1 MRGTYTIVLACERPM
16 RVRFGKLGRVKVK
29 IGHYLYTGSAL
40 GLGAVSLEGRLTRH
54 NRSFKKKRWH
64 IDYLTARRGCK
75 LEGAVYLISNKRF
88 ECKIN
93 RAIRKNMNTQAIL
106 QHLGASDCK
115 CEAHLVRVT
124 ETLSKI
130 KLLNRL
136 KQTYSRFGVARLY
149 SGEDFYIGWPSSHLF
164 EYASRKILINPWFL
178 V

>member
-29 IGHYLYTGSAL
+29 IGYYLYTGSAL

-75 LEGAVYLISNKRF
+75 FKGAVYLVSNKRF

-115 CEAHLVRVT
+115 CEAHLVRVI

-136 KQTYSRFGVARLY
+136 KQTYSRFGLTRFY
-149 SGEDFYIGWPSSHLF
+149 SGEDF
-164 EYASRKILINPWFL
+164 
-178 V
+178 

>member
-16 RVRFGKLGRVKVK
+16 RVRFGKLGRVNVK
-29 IGHYLYTGSAL
+29 IGYYLYTGSAL

-64 IDYLTARRGCK
+64 VDYLTARPSCK
-75 LEGAVYLISNKRF
+75 LKGTVYLLSNKRF

-93 RAIRKNMNTQAIL
+93 RAVMKDLNTQVIL

-124 ETLSKI
+124 ENLSKI

-136 KQTYSRFGVARLY
+136 KQTYSRFGLARLC
-149 SGEDFYIGWPSSHLF
+149 SCAD
-164 EYASRKILINPWFL
+164 

>member
-16 RVRFGKLGRVKVK
+16 RVRFGKLGRVKLKV
-29 IGHYLYTGSAL
+29 GYYLYTGSAL
-40 GLGAVSLEGRLTRH
+40 GLGAVSLEGRLKRH

-64 IDYLTARRGCK
+64 IDYLTARRGCE
-75 LEGAVYLISNKRF
+75 LNGAVYLISKKRF

-93 RAIRKNMNTQAIL
+93 RAIRKNIDTQVIL

-115 CEAHLVRVT
+115 CEAHLVRVNG
-124 ETLSKI
+124 TLSKI

-149 SGEDFYIGWPSSHLF
+149 SVEDF
-164 EYASRKILINPWFL
+164 
-178 V
+178 

>member
-1 MRGTYTIVLACERPM
+1 MNLGAICASETRRMRGTYTIVLACERPM
-16 RVRFGKLGRVKVK
+16 LVRFGKLGRVKVK
-29 IGHYLYTGSAL
+29 IGYYLYTGSAL

-54 NRSFKKKRWH
+54 SRSFKKKRWH
-64 IDYLTARRGCK
+64 VDYLTARRGCK
-75 LEGAVYLISNKRF
+75 LEGAVYLISDKEF

-93 RAIRKNMNTQAIL
+93 RAIRKSMNTQAIL

-115 CEAHLVRVT
+115 CEAHLVRVN

-136 KQTYSRFGVARLY
+136 KQTYSRFGVARLCE
-149 SGEDFYIGWPSSHLF
+149 GEY
-164 EYASRKILINPWFL
+164 